1 MGFDLIVFVPL
12 VLPHYSFFFVF
23 GEKARQQAGS
33 SSSSRSQP
41 GGPRVP
47 EPRLAQSLRATQLP
61 HRGRQCPPHMEGP
74 GEAQGQGQERA
85 PSTSGVTAR
94 GAPAEGGLGVAPALG
109 VADVGQASWWSTELA
124 GVGRGA
130 KGYDRALS
138 RQGRSPGTG
147 PGPTLRTHAPLR
159 AALRQGNP
167 APALPHKLPAG
178 DGMLLPQAEPLYH
191 QHPRDLQSWGPGPH
205 RGSPRGAGRPA
216 ARAPAPHLEA
226 DVLALLVAVQ
236 PQHDAVAAPALHLYR
251 DTGCALPGPP
261 VAAWH
266 RVAKRFYLIMLDI

>member
-1 MGFDLIVFVPL
+1 M
-12 VLPHYSFFFVF
+12 
-23 GEKARQQAGS
+23 
-33 SSSSRSQP
+33 
-41 GGPRVP
+41 
-47 EPRLAQSLRATQLP
+47 
-61 HRGRQCPPHMEGP
+61 
-74 GEAQGQGQERA
+74 
-85 PSTSGVTAR
+85 
-94 GAPAEGGLGVAPALG
+94 APALG

-159 AALRQGNP
+159 AALRRGNP

-251 DTGCALPGPP
+251 DTGCALPGPL

-266 RVAKRFYLIMLDI
+266 RVCSPKPPRLPSRGLEPRAVVTKWSHWPAWPLSKECSSELLVFRPKNTINAMRS